1 MQEHPVNF
9 DELSGLEGL
18 LYSQFVKL
26 HGTRERANDVVN
38 PRYQVVGDI
47 MLPRNSLI
55 HYQGNIPGE
64 LGPSNTAAFISN
76 YDKRINIFFNVNY
89 ETPLGTTK
97 IVPIQLT
104 KLIKQYEGG
113 HYLYTRARQYQT
125 VIHKEGELLVNNLAI
140 GKIPV
145 QYRRQTVFTPFQRS
159 YNELYTLMESVNEF
173 SQYDIHQFVE
183 FKLPRSF
190 PSYKTLELKF
200 EKYKRF
206 FNSEGVIEKYEK
218 EALKEFQAEESFW
231 LLDLFGIL
239 IGFENKQYSLFNR
252 LNDRAR
258 SQLELIFSYN
268 GVCWIANL
276 QTLINLIGYD
286 DKPEDTSPRPIKFNY
301 FKRFY
306 LALIS
311 LVSPLSEEVV
321 EDSYDQPEETTK
333 EEMVGDRSE
342 KGERGSGRESEEKP
356 SMVPNTTP
364 GGLADLYASSKGTTP
379 AVSDTPGAKGEKT
392 TEGTLPGDS
401 ESENDSVS
409 TETTEKS
416 PEEEWGADIDDS
428 VFERASIEQATIVN
442 SEEAY
447 SPVSTINRILER
459 KAARGQLTTKEK
471 EYYTNASVSYLDIEF
486 GGRLLAEIVDIKPED
501 LVMKPKAFAS
511 KSEAVTDESVLRS
524 RSMELTKGYVE
535 QFLERDIMGAVLAVQ
550 NGGTA
555 LLDLNRE
562 TIITADSKYDVYKMK
577 LQPVDN
583 GNQSTR
589 QFRLPKVASDG
600 SFTIN
605 GVKSY
610 AQLVRMDLPVRKINP
625 VKVAISSYYDKK
637 LMIERSAYKVDD
649 YNHWLK
655 TNIIQKSYEDK
666 SITVK
671 LGSFKSELKEV
682 CWYYSVLASRFKEI
696 TVGGLE
702 FNFDTESIL
711 VKHPKWKKY
720 CKGESWVIGDKHGVP
735 VLIDNT
741 GLVMIDG
748 VEKGYIEEILRLP
761 MAKAPVPT
769 ATANING
776 YKFPVVVVLAY
787 WIGFSEL
794 VKRLKPTHRVVE
806 PGTRPMLNANEY
818 IVQFA
823 DERLILD
830 RRDGLSTLIFSGLR
844 KLDGLANFSKAQL
857 DDPNVWFSLI
867 NDSRVKPSHFKEMDL
882 IYDMFIDPITA
893 RELERRGYPLIMDK
907 LIIRAVE
914 MLLNNEAEHEV
925 EIAEQRLVGFE
936 RFPGHVYRELVKST
950 RQFRNKPN
958 TGKKTFDLNP
968 EAIMMNILT
977 DSSMQPVE
985 EVNPVHQLKQQ
996 EEVTF
1001 GGTFGRSDQAMV
1013 RRTRGQL
1020 PSYAGII
1027 SEAGKDS
1034 GKVGFISYLTSDA
1047 KIVDYAGNVDVT
1059 QETTNAGRGSVTAN
1073 LLYGTT
1079 RDDSKRSLFSGV
1091 QLSQWMA
1098 TDSYV
1103 ANPIRT
1109 PSDSVVAYRNSELYC
1124 SYAKEVGVITAI
1136 TADGMTV
1143 KYGNGNEEKFPL
1155 GYEVGKGAGEYHKHL
1170 KITDMKVGDKVD
1182 KGDVLAWDDCFY
1194 TRDLTNP
1201 KRIVIKLGTMARI
1214 ALVEDQFTFEDSIG
1228 ITQKYADLNT
1238 TPYLKNNE
1246 FKIGYEQA
1254 IKLYVKVGD
1263 KVEYDQVLAD
1273 VMDPSSAM
1281 FEEEG
1286 GARMAGL
1293 DRLGIKQIKAKQ
1305 AGIITKI
1312 DVIYN
1317 GDLDTAEE
1325 SLKAFIQEQDK
1336 LRAKKAKFRELAAD
1350 NGNVGGN
1357 TSVGKSKVYPNTAS
1371 VTITIES
1378 KLTTTTADKFV
1389 AGNQMKGTVGF
1400 IYPDPIYTVDGRE
1413 VDVKFSLKSLLNR
1426 MVLSLRDKLV
1436 ANELNH
1442 VYTSRMMKK
1451 YGRYE

>member
-76 YDKRINIFFNVNY
+76 YDKRINIFFNVKY

-321 EDSYDQPEETTK
+321 EDSYDQQEETTK

-401 ESENDSVS
+401 ESENDPVS
-409 TETTEKS
+409 AENSGNS

-535 QFLERDIMGAVLAVQ
+535 QFLERDIMGSILAVQ

-720 CKGESWVIGDKHGVP
+720 CKGESWVIGDEHGVP
-735 VLIDNT
+735 VLIDNS

-1079 RDDSKRSLFSGV
+1079 RDDSKR
-1091 QLSQWMA
+1091 
-1098 TDSYV
+1098 
-1103 ANPIRT
+1103 
-1109 PSDSVVAYRNSELYC
+1109 
-1124 SYAKEVGVITAI
+1124 
-1136 TADGMTV
+1136 
-1143 KYGNGNEEKFPL
+1143 
-1155 GYEVGKGAGEYHKHL
+1155 
-1170 KITDMKVGDKVD
+1170 
-1182 KGDVLAWDDCFY
+1182 
-1194 TRDLTNP
+1194 
-1201 KRIVIKLGTMARI
+1201 
-1214 ALVEDQFTFEDSIG
+1214 
-1228 ITQKYADLNT
+1228 
-1238 TPYLKNNE
+1238 
-1246 FKIGYEQA
+1246 
-1254 IKLYVKVGD
+1254 
-1263 KVEYDQVLAD
+1263 
-1273 VMDPSSAM
+1273 
-1281 FEEEG
+1281 
-1286 GARMAGL
+1286 
-1293 DRLGIKQIKAKQ
+1293 
-1305 AGIITKI
+1305 
-1312 DVIYN
+1312 
-1317 GDLDTAEE
+1317 
-1325 SLKAFIQEQDK
+1325 
-1336 LRAKKAKFRELAAD
+1336 
-1350 NGNVGGN
+1350 
-1357 TSVGKSKVYPNTAS
+1357 
-1371 VTITIES
+1371 
-1378 KLTTTTADKFV
+1378 
-1389 AGNQMKGTVGF
+1389 
-1400 IYPDPIYTVDGRE
+1400 
-1413 VDVKFSLKSLLNR
+1413 
-1426 MVLSLRDKLV
+1426 
-1436 ANELNH
+1436 
-1442 VYTSRMMKK
+1442 
-1451 YGRYE
+1451 